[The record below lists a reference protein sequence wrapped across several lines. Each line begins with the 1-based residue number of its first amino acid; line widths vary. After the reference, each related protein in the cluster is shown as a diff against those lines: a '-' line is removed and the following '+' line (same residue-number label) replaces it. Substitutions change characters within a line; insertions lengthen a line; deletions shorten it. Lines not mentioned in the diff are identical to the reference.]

1 VPDLEDTTPPG
12 AGQYRS
18 SMKVEDSEAAVQSRA
33 GSAPMLIATGIEKA
47 FDRTRALAGAE
58 LDIYSGEVM
67 GLLGANGAGK
77 STLSK
82 VISGHVT
89 RDAGSIMLQGRPLNL
104 RTAREAIQHG
114 VTMVMQETSLAPDLS
129 VLENLFLAELG
140 RPGLL
145 SYRRLKR
152 QAEEILERLGQKETL
167 PLDREVGLLSA
178 AQRQLV
184 EIAKAL
190 ALNSTLIIFDEPTAS
205 LSPPEVE
212 RLFQVMIT
220 LKRSGHALVFV
231 SHRLEEVLAITD
243 RLTVMREGRTVAKSL
258 ETASLGQAELIRLM
272 AGQEIEQVS
281 ANGLQ
286 RPASR
291 SSSTAVFE
299 VRNLASAPT
308 VRDVSFTV
316 YRGEILGLGGL
327 VGAGRSETVEAI
339 FGLRPRQRGELFL
352 DGKRYAPRRAA
363 DAIRAGI
370 GFVAED
376 RRIQGIV
383 PDFSVRENLLLGHL
397 AASRKFGLGYSR
409 RKAKIDELIQKL
421 GLPAQRLDTNLLNF
435 SGGMQQKI
443 IIARWLL
450 LEPSL
455 LILDEPTKGVDIGTR
470 TSIYAML
477 RQVAE
482 TGTGVV
488 VISSDFAELLRLC
501 ERVVVMSD
509 GSSIAEVPSAMLNE
523 EKLTLFAAPRTS
535 MEQNSAFLQDIARDL
550 NGAAFWTLVDQD
562 RLFCLYTAVTNDQA
576 DPGFRAA
583 NTPAIDDTRIPLALR
598 AKSEEF
604 VLESENQLATLLL
617 SVRSSRGHDMG
628 WIGITLDNRSSLPP
642 AWQVRNR
649 IESFLNGII
658 KPH

>member
-1 VPDLEDTTPPG
+1 
-12 AGQYRS
+12 
-18 SMKVEDSEAAVQSRA
+18 MKVEDSEAAAQSRA
-33 GSAPMLIATGIEKA
+33 DTAPMLVAVGIDKA

-58 LDIYSGEVM
+58 LDVYPGEIM

-82 VISGHVT
+82 VISGHVI
-89 RDAGSIMLQGRPLNL
+89 RDAGSITFQGRSLSL
-104 RTAREAIQHG
+104 RTAREAIQQG
-114 VTMVMQETSLAPDLS
+114 ITMVMQETSLAPDLS
-129 VLENLFLAELG
+129 VLENVFLAELG
-140 RPGLL
+140 RPGRL

-152 QAEEILERLGQKETL
+152 QAEQILDRLGQKETL
-167 PLDREVGLLSA
+167 PLDREVRLLSA

-220 LKRSGHALVFV
+220 LKRAGHTLVFV
-231 SHRLEEVLAITD
+231 SHRLEEVFAITD
-243 RLTVMREGRTVAKSL
+243 RVTVMREGRTVAKSL
-258 ETASLGQAELIRLM
+258 PTGSLSQAELIRLM
-272 AGQEIEQVS
+272 AGQEV
-281 ANGLQ
+281 
-286 RPASR
+286 RPTSPDEIKRSASR
-291 SSSTAVFE
+291 TSDPVVLE
-299 VRNLASAPT
+299 VTNLSSAPG
-308 VRDVSFTV
+308 VRDVSFKV
-316 YRGEILGLGGL
+316 HQGEILGLGGL

-352 DGKRYAPRRAA
+352 NGKRYTPRRAA

-376 RRIQGIV
+376 RRVQGIV

-397 AASRKFGLGYSR
+397 AASRKFGLGYSH
-409 RKAKIDELIQKL
+409 RKQKVDELIQNL

-455 LILDEPTKGVDIGTR
+455 LLLDEPTKGVDIGTR

-482 TGTGVV
+482 IGVGVV
-488 VISSDFAELLRLC
+488 VVSSDFEELLSLC
-501 ERVVVMSD
+501 ERIVVMSD
-509 GSSIAEVPSAMLNE
+509 GSSIANVPSGMLNE

-535 MEQNSAFLQDIARDL
+535 MEKNSAFLRDIARDL
-550 NGAAFWTLVDQD
+550 NGAAFWTLIDQD
-562 RLFCLYTAVTNDQA
+562 RLFCLYASVANDEV

-583 NTPAIDDTRIPLALR
+583 DTPMIENTRIPTALS
-598 AKSEEF
+598 AKSESF
-604 VLESENQLATLLL
+604 VIEPKSQLATLLL
-617 SVRSSRGHDMG
+617 SVRSRRGHDMG
-628 WIGITLDNRSSLPP
+628 WVGVTIDSSSDLPSALQLREQIETFLDR
-642 AWQVRNR
+642 
-649 IESFLNGII
+649 II
-658 KPH
+658 KSQ

>member
-1 VPDLEDTTPPG
+1 MLV
-12 AGQYRS
+12 
-18 SMKVEDSEAAVQSRA
+18 AV
-33 GSAPMLIATGIEKA
+33 GIDKA

-58 LDIYSGEVM
+58 LDVYPGEIM

-82 VISGHVT
+82 VISGHVI
-89 RDAGSIMLQGRPLNL
+89 RDAGSITFQGRSLSL
-104 RTAREAIQHG
+104 RTAREAIQQG
-114 VTMVMQETSLAPDLS
+114 ITMVMQETSLAPDLS
-129 VLENLFLAELG
+129 VLENVFLAELG
-140 RPGLL
+140 RPGRL

-152 QAEEILERLGQKETL
+152 QAEQILDRLGQKETL
-167 PLDREVGLLSA
+167 PLDREVRLLSA

-220 LKRSGHALVFV
+220 LKRAGHTLVFV
-231 SHRLEEVLAITD
+231 SHRLEEVFAITD
-243 RLTVMREGRTVAKSL
+243 RVTVMREGRTVAKSL
-258 ETASLGQAELIRLM
+258 PTGSLSQAELIRLM
-272 AGQEIEQVS
+272 AGQEV
-281 ANGLQ
+281 
-286 RPASR
+286 RPTSPDEIKRSASR
-291 SSSTAVFE
+291 TSDPVVLE
-299 VRNLASAPT
+299 VTNLSSAPG
-308 VRDVSFTV
+308 VRDVSFKV
-316 YRGEILGLGGL
+316 HQGEILGLGGL

-352 DGKRYAPRRAA
+352 NGKRYTPRRAA

-376 RRIQGIV
+376 RRVQGIV

-397 AASRKFGLGYSR
+397 AASRKFGLGYSH
-409 RKAKIDELIQKL
+409 RKQKVDELIQNL

-455 LILDEPTKGVDIGTR
+455 LLLDEPTKGVDIGTR

-482 TGTGVV
+482 TGVGVV
-488 VISSDFAELLRLC
+488 VISSDFEELLRLC
-501 ERVVVMSD
+501 ERIVVMSD
-509 GSSIAEVPSAMLNE
+509 GSSIANVPSGMLNE

-535 MEQNSAFLQDIARDL
+535 MEKNSAFLRDIARDL
-550 NGAAFWTLVDQD
+550 NGAAFWTLIDQD
-562 RLFCLYTAVTNDQA
+562 RLFCLYAAVANDEA

-583 NTPAIDDTRIPLALR
+583 DTPMIENTRIPTALS
-598 AKSEEF
+598 AKSESF
-604 VLESENQLATLLL
+604 VIEPNNQLATLLF
-617 SVRSSRGHDMG
+617 SVRSRRGHDMG
-628 WIGITLDNRSSLPP
+628 WVGVTLDSPSGLPS
-642 AWQVRNR
+642 ALQLREQIETFLER
-649 IESFLNGII
+649 IMKSQ
-658 KPH
+658 

>member
-1 VPDLEDTTPPG
+1 
-12 AGQYRS
+12 
-18 SMKVEDSEAAVQSRA
+18 MKVEDSEAAAQSRA
-33 GSAPMLIATGIEKA
+33 DTAPMLVAVGIDKA

-58 LDIYSGEVM
+58 LDVYPGEIM

-82 VISGHVT
+82 VISGHVI
-89 RDAGSIMLQGRPLNL
+89 RDAGSITFQGRSLSL
-104 RTAREAIQHG
+104 RTAREAIQQG
-114 VTMVMQETSLAPDLS
+114 ITMVMQETSLAPDLS
-129 VLENLFLAELG
+129 VLENVFLAELG
-140 RPGLL
+140 RPGRL

-152 QAEEILERLGQKETL
+152 QAEQILDRLGQKETL
-167 PLDREVGLLSA
+167 PLDREVRLLSA

-220 LKRSGHALVFV
+220 LKRAGHTLVFV
-231 SHRLEEVLAITD
+231 SHRLEEVFAITD
-243 RLTVMREGRTVAKSL
+243 RVTVMREGRTVAKSL
-258 ETASLGQAELIRLM
+258 PTGSLSQAELIRLM
-272 AGQEIEQVS
+272 AGQEV
-281 ANGLQ
+281 
-286 RPASR
+286 RPTSPDEIKRSASR
-291 SSSTAVFE
+291 TSDPVVLE
-299 VRNLASAPT
+299 VTNLSSAPG
-308 VRDVSFTV
+308 VRDVSFKV
-316 YRGEILGLGGL
+316 HQGEILGLGGL

-352 DGKRYAPRRAA
+352 NGKRYAPRRAA

-376 RRIQGIV
+376 RRVQGIV

-397 AASRKFGLGYSR
+397 AASRKFGLGYSH
-409 RKAKIDELIQKL
+409 RKQKVDELIQNL

-455 LILDEPTKGVDIGTR
+455 LLLDEPTKGVDIGTR

-482 TGTGVV
+482 TGVGVV
-488 VISSDFAELLRLC
+488 VISSDFEELLRLC
-501 ERVVVMSD
+501 ERIVVMSD
-509 GSSIAEVPSAMLNE
+509 GSSIANVPSGMLNE

-535 MEQNSAFLQDIARDL
+535 MEKNSAFLRDIARDL
-550 NGAAFWTLVDQD
+550 NGAAFWTLIDQD
-562 RLFCLYTAVTNDQA
+562 RLFCLYAAVANDEA

-583 NTPAIDDTRIPLALR
+583 DTPMIENTRIPTALS
-598 AKSEEF
+598 AKSESF
-604 VLESENQLATLLL
+604 VIEPNNQLATLLF
-617 SVRSSRGHDMG
+617 SVRSRRGHDMG
-628 WIGITLDNRSSLPP
+628 WVGVTLDSPSGLPS
-642 AWQVRNR
+642 ALQLREQIETFLER
-649 IESFLNGII
+649 IMKSQ
-658 KPH
+658 

>member
-1 VPDLEDTTPPG
+1 
-12 AGQYRS
+12 
-18 SMKVEDSEAAVQSRA
+18 MKVEDSEAAAQSRA
-33 GSAPMLIATGIEKA
+33 DTAPMLVAVGIDKA

-58 LDIYSGEVM
+58 LDVYPGEIM

-82 VISGHVT
+82 VISGHII
-89 RDAGSIMLQGRPLNL
+89 RDAGSITLQGRPLSL
-104 RTAREAIQHG
+104 RTAREAIQQG
-114 VTMVMQETSLAPDLS
+114 ITMVMQETSLAPDLS
-129 VLENLFLAELG
+129 VLENVFLAELG
-140 RPGLL
+140 RPGRL

-152 QAEEILERLGQKETL
+152 QAEQILDRLGQKETL
-167 PLDREVGLLSA
+167 PLDREVRLLSA

-190 ALNSTLIIFDEPTAS
+190 ALNSALIIFDEPTAS

-220 LKRSGHALVFV
+220 LKRAGHTLVFV
-231 SHRLEEVLAITD
+231 SHRLEEVFAITD
-243 RLTVMREGRTVAKSL
+243 RVTVMREGRTVAKSL
-258 ETASLGQAELIRLM
+258 PTGSLSQAELIRLM
-272 AGQEIEQVS
+272 AGQEV
-281 ANGLQ
+281 
-286 RPASR
+286 RPTSPDEIKRSASR
-291 SSSTAVFE
+291 TSDPVVLE
-299 VRNLASAPT
+299 VTNLSSAPG
-308 VRDVSFTV
+308 VRDVSFKV
-316 YRGEILGLGGL
+316 HQGEILGLGGL

-352 DGKRYAPRRAA
+352 NGKRYTPRRAA

-376 RRIQGIV
+376 RRVQGIV

-397 AASRKFGLGYSR
+397 AASRKFGLGYSH
-409 RKAKIDELIQKL
+409 RKQKVDELIQNL

-455 LILDEPTKGVDIGTR
+455 LLLDEPTKGVDIGTR

-482 TGTGVV
+482 TGVGVV
-488 VISSDFAELLRLC
+488 VISSDFEELLRLC
-501 ERVVVMSD
+501 ERIVVMSD
-509 GSSIAEVPSAMLNE
+509 GSSIANVPSGMLNE

-535 MEQNSAFLQDIARDL
+535 MERNSAFLRDIAGEL
-550 NGAAFWTLVDQD
+550 NGAAFWTLMDQE
-562 RLFCLYTAVTNDQA
+562 RLFCLYAAVANDEV

-583 NTPAIDDTRIPLALR
+583 DTPMIENTRIPTALN
-598 AKSEEF
+598 AKSEMF
-604 VLESENQLATLLL
+604 VIEPTSPLATLLL
-617 SVRSSRGHDMG
+617 SVRSRRGHDMG
-628 WIGITLDNRSSLPP
+628 WVGVTIDSRAPLPS
-642 AWQVRNR
+642 ARQLRDQ
-649 IESFLNGII
+649 IESFLGRIMQSQ
-658 KPH
+658 